1 MKKILVSAALPYI
14 NNVPHMG
21 HMAGSHLPADIF
33 ARYCRQKGYDV
44 TFVGGSDEH
53 GTPSALAAKNAGM
66 EVKEYVDKLHKV
78 HKDIYKKMEISYDIY
93 SRTST
98 PFHKEVTQDFF
109 NNIDKK
115 YLLEKEE
122 ELYYSEEDKMFLPDR
137 FLIGSC
143 PSCGYEEANSDQC
156 DKCGKILSA
165 KELIDPKSKLS
176 GATPKLKKSKH
187 IYLDLS
193 KLSKDVDKW
202 IETKKDSW
210 KKHVYSEAKKWIKE
224 GLRERSISRDLSWG
238 VPIPVKGYED
248 KVFYVWFDAPI
259 GYISFTKELGRED
272 LWKDGDIYH
281 FLGKDNIPFHTIFW
295 PSMLIANSQY
305 TLPKNV
311 VGYNYLTF
319 EGDKFSKSKNIGV
332 FCYPLL
338 KDSCT
343 MDIDSLRF
351 YIAASLPES
360 KDADFKWNEYMQVV
374 NSQLIGNV
382 GNFFNRTVSMANKYL
397 DGKIS
402 LKRAPEDEILHEAKR
417 DYPKIISEYFEKGEI
432 RNGLKKILEFS
443 SLGNSFLER
452 KEPWKMDSREDVEDV
467 LYLCLDHA
475 RSISILMSSIT
486 PIKMELFWKEQLLL
500 KDIPSKPNLWDLKEV
515 FPLKHVIGKPSPL
528 YQRLDEDMVEDLK
541 EQFSESFDI
550 NK

>member
-1 MKKILVSAALPYI
+1 MKKILISAALPYI

-53 GTPSALAAKNAGM
+53 GTPSALAARNIGM
-66 EVKEYVDKLHKV
+66 EVKEYVDILHTV
-78 HKDIYKKMEISYDIY
+78 HKNIYKKMEISYDIY

-187 IYLDLS
+187 IYLDLA
-193 KLSKDVDKW
+193 KLSEKVDNW
-202 IETKKDSW
+202 LESKKDSL
-210 KKHVYSEAKKWIKE
+210 KKHVFAEAKKWIKE
-224 GLRERSISRDLSWG
+224 GLRERSITRDLAWG
-238 VPIPVKGYED
+238 VPVPVKGYED

-259 GYISFTKELGRED
+259 GYISFAKELGRED
-272 LWKDGDIYH
+272 LWKDGEIYH

-295 PSMLIANSQY
+295 PAMLIANSQY
-305 TLPKNV
+305 ILPESV

-319 EGDKFSKSKNIGV
+319 EGQKFSKSKNVGV

-338 KDSCT
+338 KSDCT

-382 GNFFNRTVSMANKYL
+382 GNFFNRTISMTNKYL
-397 DGKIS
+397 DGKIY
-402 LKRAPEDEILHEAKR
+402 LDRAPEDDILSEAKI
-417 DYPKIISEYFEKGEI
+417 DYPKIISESFEKGEI

-452 KEPWKMDSREDVEDV
+452 MEPWKMDKREDVEDV

-475 RSISILMSSIT
+475 RSISILMSAIT
-486 PIKMELFWKEQLLL
+486 PLKMELFWKEQLLL
-500 KDIPSKPNLWDLKEV
+500 EDVPSKPMLWDLKER
-515 FPLKHVIGKPSPL
+515 FPLKHKVGKPSPL
-528 YQRLDEDMVEDLK
+528 YQRLDEDMIDDLK

-550 NK
+550 SK